1 MKKLMMM
8 VGAVAM
14 AVSANAAS
22 VTWTTGGLA
31 YGGTLMAA
39 GTAQCYAWIATD
51 STAFD
56 KYSSITDG
64 ADLSKAIWADYK
76 DSLSSA
82 SDSGAIKA
90 NGKKTLDAG
99 DEYDVGD
106 KVYAI
111 VLYTTTQ
118 GGKDYVMGNAAYI
131 NIAADQEYEVSK
143 LATQIGGNKTSATAN
158 ATAWAEAVPE
168 PTSGLLLLL
177 GVAGLALRRRRV

>member
-1 MKKLMMM
+1 MMM
-8 VGAVAM
+8 IGAVAM
-14 AVSANAAS
+14 AVSANAAA
-22 VTWTTGGLA
+22 VTWTTGGLS
-31 YGGTLMAA
+31 YGGTLMPADSA
-39 GTAQCYAWIATD
+39 MCYIWVSTD

-76 DSLSSA
+76 DSLASA
-82 SDSGAIKA
+82 SDSGKIKA
-90 NGKKTLDAG
+90 NGKRTLDSG
-99 DEYDVGD
+99 DEFDVGD
-106 KVYAI
+106 SAYAI

-118 GGKDYVMGNAAYI
+118 GGKDYVMGNAAYVTLK
-131 NIAADQEYEVSK
+131 ADSDIEVSK

-177 GVAGLALRRRRV
+177 GVAGLALRRRRA